1 MPNNTGW
8 FYGNYLYNGNPV
20 DSGLLNSV
28 GGVDDPNAYINNQL
42 IANANAGSTQDIMN
56 NIHDRMNANNLW
68 YIFKKGLYNNFKE
81 DPVGFAGGVV
91 GLGGSLWNAY
101 NSYKNQKEAMA
112 IRKEAYNLQKQLAL
126 NAEQRNQEQWDMMKR
141 QRASSSL

>member
-20 DSGLLNSV
+20 NSGLLNSV
-28 GGVDDPNAYINNQL
+28 GDNYINNQL
-42 IANANAGSTQDIMN
+42 TANSQVGSVQDIMD
-56 NIHDRMNANNLW
+56 NIHDKVDATSDNNLW
-68 YIFKKGLYNNFKE
+68 NIFKKGLFNNFKE
-81 DPVGFAGGVV
+81 NPVGFSLGAV

-101 NSYKNQKEAMA
+101 NSYRNQKEAMN
-112 IRKEAYNLQKQLAL
+112 IQKEAYNLQKQLAL

>member
-1 MPNNTGW
+1 MGNTGW

-28 GGVDDPNAYINNQL
+28 GDPNTYVNNQL
-42 IANANAGSTQDIMN
+42 KANAEVGSTQDIMN

-81 DPVGFAGGVV
+81 NPVGFSLGVA

-112 IRKEAYNLQKQLAL
+112 IQKEAYNLQKQLAL

>member
-1 MPNNTGW
+1 MSNNTGW

-68 YIFKKGLYNNFKE
+68 DIFKNGLYNNYKQN
-81 DPVGFAGGVV
+81 PVGFSLGVAGMGA
-91 GLGGSLWNAY
+91 GLWNAY
-101 NSYKNQKEAMA
+101 NAYKNQRESLALQ
-112 IRKEAYNLQKQLAL
+112 KEAYNLQKQFAL

-141 QRASSSL
+141 QRASSAL

>member
-1 MPNNTGW
+1 MGNTGW

-20 DSGLLNSV
+20 SSGLYNSV
-28 GGVDDPNAYINNQL
+28 GDVNDYINNQL
-42 IANANAGSTQDIMN
+42 TANSQVGSVQDIMK
-56 NIHDRMNANNLW
+56 NIHDRVDATSDDNLW
-68 YIFKKGLYNNFKE
+68 NIFKKGLFNNFKE
-81 DPVGFAGGVV
+81 DPVAFAGGVV
-91 GLGGSLWNAY
+91 GLGGGLWNAY

-141 QRASSSL
+141 QRASTSL

>member
-1 MPNNTGW
+1 MSGNTGW

-20 DSGLLNSV
+20 NSGLLNSV
-28 GGVDDPNAYINNQL
+28 GDPNDYINNQL
-42 IANANAGSTQDIMN
+42 KANAEVGSTQDIMN

-81 DPVGFAGGVV
+81 DPVKFSLGVA

-101 NSYKNQKEAMA
+101 NSYRNQKDAMA
-112 IRKEAYNLQKQLAL
+112 IQKEAYNLQKQLAL

-141 QRASSSL
+141 QRASSAL